1 MTSKAAKNTLFTNY
15 CSTKINDPPPA
26 FSWTRMNRDRRA
38 PGVRHKISPA
48 KYLQI
53 CEMYWTLHMGL
64 QYMRWLSGLLPTSRQ
79 LMKLNH
85 LQHSR
90 HLTSTRVCDWCQV
103 QSTFYTHLHFTR
115 LMHGHSFMWDMNST
129 LTFVDLDSDMIVHC
143 CGCFET
149 YVRATLCTYWWC
161 MYWMIRE
168 FLEMSTGLLL
178 NIL

>member
-1 MTSKAAKNTLFTNY
+1 M
-15 CSTKINDPPPA
+15 KINDPPPA

-103 QSTFYTHLHFTR
+103 QSTFLYTFTLYKADAR
-115 LMHGHSFMWDMNST
+115 SFIHVRYELDIDVCGSGFRHDCTLLWLFWNLCPSDPLYVLMMYVLNDPGVPRNVNRIIVKYFVVISSF
-129 LTFVDLDSDMIVHC
+129 L
-143 CGCFET
+143 
-149 YVRATLCTYWWC
+149 
-161 MYWMIRE
+161 
-168 FLEMSTGLLL
+168 
-178 NIL
+178 